1 MTEQLKSETKTE
13 KKPSVSIRE
22 SLQLLNKEFL
32 ENKWILITSVII
44 APFTFVTGLFVPF
57 EPSYLHWLQTFFF
70 ILASICL
77 VIVFSFLFNKL
88 WIAMIKEEEKTEKQK
103 PQPNK

>member
-1 MTEQLKSETKTE
+1 MTEQLKSETKMKE
-13 KKPSVSIRE
+13 KTSSSVRK

-32 ENKWILITSVII
+32 EQKWVLIISAII

-57 EPSYLHWLQTFFF
+57 EPSYLHWLQTLFF
-70 ILASICL
+70 IIASICL

-88 WIAMIKEEEKTEKQK
+88 WIALIKEEEEGLKEKSEI
-103 PQPNK
+103 NN